1 MKNVLYITYDG
12 LTDPLG
18 QSQILPYLEQLSKS
32 GYRFTILSFEKKAR
46 YQKEASVIQAIV
58 ERSGIDWVPLFF
70 TAKPPVLSKIWDRF
84 RMQQKALALHRK
96 KGFSLVHCRSYVA
109 AEIGLLLKQKF
120 GIKML
125 FDMRG
130 FWADEKVDNG
140 QWNLNKPLYKRI
152 YQYYKKKEKEFL
164 LGADGIVS
172 LTAAAKI
179 HLLEQ
184 PPYQH
189 LSIDVIP
196 CCADLQHFDY
206 KGMNEKAVDE
216 LKGNLNI
223 LDGDKIITYLGSVG
237 GWYMTKEMFR
247 FFYLL
252 LQKDPSYKMLLLT
265 KDDPQQVQKEAA
277 EARIPS
283 HKLIITYSTRQQLP
297 VFLSLSTCS
306 LFFIRNTFSKMAS
319 SPTKHAELMGMGI
332 PVVCNAIGDT
342 GKVIQSTGTGI
353 LINDFDDASI
363 NAAVQQIEGLAG
375 LDKAYIRNCALE
387 LFDLQAGSNKY
398 ETIYQTILNPVKR
411 PLSTLH
417 A

>member
-18 QSQILPYLEQLSKS
+18 QSQILPYLEQLVKS
-32 GYRFTILSFEKKAR
+32 GYRFTILSFEKRAR
-46 YQKEASVIQAIV
+46 YQKEVPLIQFIV

-84 RMQQKALALHRK
+84 RMQQKALELHRNK
-96 KGFSLVHCRSYVA
+96 SFDLVHCRSYVA
-109 AEIGLLLKQKF
+109 AEIGLRLKQKF
-120 GIKML
+120 GVRML

-140 QWNLNKPLYKRI
+140 QWNLDKPMYRRI
-152 YQYYKKKEKEFL
+152 YGFYKKKEKEFL
-164 LGADGIVS
+164 LGANGIVS
-172 LTAAAKI
+172 LTTAAKR

-184 PPYQH
+184 PQYQH
-189 LSIDVIP
+189 LSIEVIP

-206 KGMNEKAVDE
+206 KVTNEKAVNE
-216 LKGNLNI
+216 LKRKLNI
-223 LDGDKIITYLGSVG
+223 LEGDKIITYLGSVG

-252 LQKDPSYKMLLLT
+252 LQKDSSYKMLLLT

-277 EARIPS
+277 EAGIPS
-283 HKLIITYSTRQQLP
+283 DRLIMTYSTREALP
-297 VFLSLSTCS
+297 TFLALSSCS

-342 GKVIQSTGTGI
+342 GEVIQITGTGI
-353 LINDFDDASI
+353 LINDFNDASM
-363 NAAVQQIEGLAG
+363 AAALEQMESLAAM
-375 LDKAYIRNCALE
+375 DKAYIRSCALE
-387 LFDLQAGSNKY
+387 LFDLHAGSKKY
-398 ETIYQTILNPVKR
+398 EALYRTILNPTKHNL
-411 PLSTLH
+411 PTLH